1 MSPPL
6 PDTALSRR
14 RLLAHSGAGAL
25 CVALPS
31 LSLSSS
37 AAAEYT
43 LVATERPLSLLPGMA
58 TPAFAYNDAFPSPV
72 LRARQGEPLRVRL
85 INRLASPTT
94 IHWHGVR
101 LPNAMDGVPV
111 LTQAPVAPG
120 EEFVYEFTPPDAGT
134 FWYHPHYDS
143 LEQLNHGLAGALI
156 VDEREPPEFDA
167 DLLLVLKDWNL
178 DAAGQFNAL
187 TTPRTAARAGTFGG
201 VHTVNGLIEPTYE
214 IPAGGLC
221 RLRLLNIDVT
231 RIFKIVLEGAA
242 AAIVALDGHPLL
254 APQPLRLLSLGPGM
268 RADLSLRAPA
278 APGTE
283 VRLINTSASQPWT
296 MATLRAGRPTG
307 PLVTTEPRLT
317 PNPIPEPD
325 LTTAQALSFAFAAGA
340 GSGAI
345 VCGSAVPQPMLW
357 SINKQAWSEVPAL
370 MPPLAGLRLGRSY
383 ILELQNA
390 TPHPHPIHL
399 HGFAFKVLES
409 NEREIVPHFAD
420 TALLS
425 PKERLRV
432 AFVADNPGDWM
443 LHCHIIE
450 HQATGMTGY
459 LNVA

>member
-1 MSPPL
+1 M
-6 PDTALSRR
+6 AVSRR
-14 RLLAHSGAGAL
+14 RLMGRAGAGVL
-25 CVALPS
+25 CAALPA
-31 LSLSSS
+31 LTLRGS
-37 AAAEYT
+37 AAGEYT
-43 LVATERPLSLLPGMA
+43 LVAAERPLSLLPGRT
-58 TPAFAYNDAFPSPV
+58 TPALSYGDGFPSPV
-72 LRARQGEPLRVRL
+72 LRVRQGESLRVRL

-101 LPNAMDGVPV
+101 LPNAMDGVPT

-120 EEFVYEFTPPDAGT
+120 GEFVYEFTPPDAGT

-143 LEQLNHGLAGALI
+143 LVQLNHGLAGALI
-156 VDEREPPEFDA
+156 VEERDPPPFDA
-167 DLLLVLKDWNL
+167 EFLLTLKDWNL
-178 DAAGQFNAL
+178 DSAGQFKAL
-187 TTPRTAARAGTFGG
+187 TTPKAAGRAGTFGG
-201 VHTVNGLIEPTYE
+201 VHTVNGAIEPTYE

-231 RIFKIVLEGAA
+231 RIFKIVLEAA
-242 AAIVALDGHPLL
+242 AVSIIALDGHPVPE
-254 APQPLRLLSLGPGM
+254 PQPLQLLSLGPGM

-278 APGTE
+278 AAGTE
-283 VRLINTSASQPWT
+283 IRLINTSASAPWT
-296 MATLRAGRPTG
+296 MATLRTAPPTR
-307 PLVTTEPRLT
+307 PLVKTERQLV

-325 LTTAQALSFAFAAGA
+325 LAAAEVLPFAFAAGA
-340 GSGAI
+340 GAGSI
-345 VCGSAVPQPMLW
+345 ICGSATPQPMLW
-357 SINKQAWSEVPAL
+357 SINKEAWSEVPAL

-399 HGFAFKVLES
+399 HGFAFKVLQS
-409 NEREIVPHFAD
+409 SERDIMPHFAD

-459 LNVA
+459 LHVA